1 MSAPPATVTQPQILK
16 LGSVLSKGDESP
28 DAPFF
33 LEEDNGEN
41 AETFEVKAEQI
52 VTGRTC
58 VIGSSGSGKS
68 YTVAV
73 ICEELCKN
81 KVPFVIIDVEGEY
94 SGLKEKYEVIWLGDD
109 ENCDLR
115 WKNKV
120 DLKQLAK
127 FAPDCPSI
135 VFDLSET
142 YRPREKVNEFLI
154 ESLPRN
160 FPAENPVSRY
170 FGRG

>member
-1 MSAPPATVTQPQILK
+1 MSSAAV
-16 LGSVLSKGDESP
+16 G
-28 DAPFF
+28 A
-33 LEEDNGEN
+33 
-41 AETFEVKAEQI
+41 
-52 VTGRTC
+52 GR
-58 VIGSSGSGKS
+58 V

-94 SGLKEKYEVIWLGDD
+94 SGLKEKFEVIWLGDD

-154 ESLPRN
+154 ELYR
-160 FPAENPVSRY
+160 EISR
-170 FGRG
+170 RRTPIS